1 MIVLLGFAFLSG
13 VITVLS
19 PCILPVLPVV
29 LSGGVT
35 GGKARPFGVMAGF
48 VASFTVFTLALTAI
62 VQVLGI
68 PVDSMRIV
76 AVVFVAVFGLVMVV
90 PALQDRFEAMVSR
103 IASKIGQRNAIPA
116 GPPAGPPR
124 RRAGFLGGLLVGLS
138 LGLVWTPCV
147 GPIMASVIGL
157 ALTRRVDGGAVL
169 ITFAYSL
176 GTSLPMLGVMVGG
189 RTMLARVPHLARHS
203 ARIQRGFGVLMIAV
217 AVAIGLGWDRRF
229 QAAVLSLFPGYGAGL
244 TALEQARPVQRELI
258 ARNPAPAMTMQA
270 LAGGGVFRAPDL
282 PPQNGELGDYGP
294 APDFLT
300 RGAWYN
306 TEGIV
311 TAAGQTAQGTA
322 MPLSLAALR
331 GRVVVV
337 DFWTYSCVNCIRTLP
352 YLRAW
357 FETYRDEGLVVVGVH
372 TPEFEFEKSPANVQR
387 AIRDL
392 GVTWP
397 VVQDNDYA
405 QWNLYRN
412 RYWPAHYFIDAAGRV
427 RYFHFGEGEY
437 DVGERVIQKL
447 LAETGATARATA
459 SKPAP
464 AIEAGTPETY
474 LGYGRGT
481 GFASAVAPV
490 ADSPVDYRP
499 ARVPG
504 NAEWNLSGTWTISRE
519 FVVPQGSGTLQ
530 LGFDAKNVFLVIEPE
545 ERDGTISVLVD
556 GAPAGDTPDVRRGTV
571 DVTQS
576 RLYQLV
582 GLPAAG
588 PHVLRLEVKG
598 RLRLFAFTFG

>member
-13 VITVLS
+13 VITILS

-29 LSGGVT
+29 LSGGVA

-48 VASFTVFTLALTAI
+48 IASFTGFTLALTAI
-62 VQVLGI
+62 VQALRI
-68 PVDSMRIV
+68 PVDTMRIA
-76 AVVFVAVFGLVMVV
+76 AVVLVAAFGLVMLV
-90 PALQDRFEAMVSR
+90 PRLQARFEAVASR
-103 IASKIGQRNAIPA
+103 IASRFGQRKAVAA
-116 GPPAGPPR
+116 GGAAGAPHR
-124 RRAGFLGGLLVGLS
+124 GAGFLGGLLVGLS

-147 GPIMASVIGL
+147 GPIMASVISL
-157 ALTRRVDGGAVL
+157 ALTRRVDGGAVF
-169 ITFAYSL
+169 ITLAYAL
-176 GTSLPMLGVMVGG
+176 GTSLPMLGVMFGG
-189 RTMLARVPHLARHS
+189 RALLARVPFLARNT

-244 TALEQARPVQRELI
+244 TALEQARPVQQGLL
-258 ARNPAPAMTMQA
+258 ARTTVPAMTMQG
-270 LAGGGVFRAPDL
+270 LAGSGGFRAPDR
-282 PPQNGELGDYGP
+282 PPENAELGDYGT

-300 RGAWYN
+300 KGSWFN

-311 TAAGQTAQGTA
+311 AAAGQTAQGTA

-337 DFWTYSCVNCIRTLP
+337 DFWTYSCVNCVRTLP

-357 FETYRDEGLVVVGVH
+357 FEAYRDEGLVIVGVH
-372 TPEFEFEKSPANVQR
+372 TPEFEFEKNPANVAR

-397 VVQDNDYA
+397 VVQDNDYV
-405 QWNLYRN
+405 QWNLYSN
-412 RYWPAHYFIDAAGRV
+412 QYWPAHYFVDAKGRV
-427 RYFHFGEGEY
+427 RYFHFGEGDYEA
-437 DVGERVIQKL
+437 GEKVIREL
-447 LAETGATARATA
+447 LAETGAETGSLV
-459 SKPAP
+459 SKPAQL
-464 AIEAGTPETY
+464 IEAGTPETY
-474 LGYGRGT
+474 LGYGRGS

-490 ADSPVDYRP
+490 ADSPVDYQP

-504 NAEWNLSGTWTISRE
+504 NAEWNLSGAWTITRE
-519 FVVPQGSGTLQ
+519 FVVPEGAGTLQ

-545 ERDGTISVLVD
+545 GRGGSISVQID
-556 GAPAGDTPDVRRGTV
+556 GVPAGDTPDVRRGTLA
-571 DVTQS
+571 VTES
-576 RLYQLV
+576 RMYQLA

-598 RLRLFAFTFG
+598 RLRLYAFTFG